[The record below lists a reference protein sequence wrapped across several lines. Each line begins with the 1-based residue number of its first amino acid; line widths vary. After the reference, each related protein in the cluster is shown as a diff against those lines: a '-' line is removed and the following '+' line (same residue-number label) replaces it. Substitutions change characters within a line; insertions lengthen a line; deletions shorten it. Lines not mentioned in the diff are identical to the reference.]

1 MVVHTI
7 VEMKNEKKLILL
19 ITPLVFVAGFLL
31 FKFAGGLS
39 GDNQGVINLS
49 GNSESSDAQAN
60 VKLID
65 RIKKKLVNNAEGNR
79 ARVQ

>member
-31 FKFAGGLS
+31 FQFAGGLS

-60 VKLID
+60 VKLTD